1 MRGDL
6 MAMATKKFS
15 EKPLDPI
22 ANDRFPHPCADRD
35 AESVLS
41 LIVGFAD
48 DNKMGGVNL
57 SLPS

>member
-1 MRGDL
+1 